1 MRSSADGSKVKRQC
15 WIDASRRGVI
25 MEFTLSTPALLFSA
39 ISLLMLAYTNR
50 FLAIA
55 NLTRESVKAY
65 SDNKN
70 PNTLKQIKHFKVRL
84 RLIKYTQVF
93 GVISFLFC
101 TVSMFLI
108 MLHTIRSA
116 EVLFILS
123 LLSLV
128 TSLTISLVEVLIS
141 ISGLNL
147 ELEKIENVIDK

>member
-1 MRSSADGSKVKRQC
+1 
-15 WIDASRRGVI
+15 
-25 MEFTLSTPALLFSA
+25 MEFSISTPALLFSA

-65 SDNKN
+65 KEN
-70 PNTLKQIKHFKVRL
+70 PTENTLRQIKHFKIRL

-93 GVISFLFC
+93 GVVSFLFC
-101 TVSMFLI
+101 IICMFLI
-108 MLHTIRSA
+108 ILSKVIVA
-116 EVLFILS
+116 EVLFSIS
-123 LLSLV
+123 LITMA

-147 ELEKIENVIDK
+147 ELEKIEEKK